1 MIITKLSLPVLPV
14 CLLACI
20 FVLAACDGSDTTAP
34 KKKSSEHIVEV
45 GTAEIQAVQSQ
56 LTVAGTLEAASLVRV
71 HNEVSGAIT
80 QLPWHEGD
88 SVKRGQLLVAID
100 DKLIQ
105 AELDKAS
112 AQKSQAAQDYQRLK
126 KLKPRQLASDEE
138 IARAATALDIAVAE
152 EKLQRTRLALTRMLA
167 PFDGIV
173 TERHF
178 EPGDVVALHSHIL
191 TLIDPQSL
199 YLKVQLAE
207 SWIPLLRLGDE
218 VNVSIDALGNSLHPA
233 RISRIYPT
241 IDAST
246 RKGSVEIEFLPIPFG
261 VSAGQLARVELKSRA
276 IDRLVIPTR
285 AIHHDTQGAYVYVI
299 DANDRAKKTYVK
311 KGLQHGELLEV
322 REGLHAN
329 DTLVIKG
336 FIGLRDDKPVKI
348 YNPDTKTVNT
358 AGEQ

>member
-1 MIITKLSLPVLPV
+1 MIITKLTLPVLSI
-14 CLLACI
+14 CLLTL
-20 FVLAACDGSDTTAP
+20 FGCDGGEATAP
-34 KKKSSEHIVEV
+34 KKKPSDHIVEV
-45 GTAEIQAVQSQ
+45 GIADIQAVQSQ
-56 LTVAGTLEAASLVRV
+56 LTVAGTLEAATLVRM

-80 QLPWHEGD
+80 QLPLHEGD
-88 SVKRGQLLVAID
+88 SVKKGQLLVAID

-112 AQKSQAAQDYQRLK
+112 AQKSQAALDYQRLK
-126 KLKPRQLASDEE
+126 KLKPKQLASDEE
-138 IARAATALDIAVAE
+138 IARAATALDIAAAE

-173 TERHF
+173 TERNF

-191 TLIDPQSL
+191 TVIDPQSL

-218 VNVSIDALGNSLHPA
+218 VNVSIDALGGSIHPA

-261 VSAGQLARVELKSRA
+261 VSAGQLARAELKSRA
-276 IDRLVIPTR
+276 LDRLVIPTR
-285 AIHHDTQGAYVYVI
+285 AVHHDARGAYVYVI
-299 DANDRAKKTYVK
+299 DEHSKAQKTYVT
-311 KGLQHGELLEV
+311 KGMQHAELLEV
-322 REGLHAN
+322 RDGLHAN
-329 DTLVIKG
+329 DQLVVKG

-348 YNPDTKTVNT
+348 YTPETDAIST
-358 AGEQ
+358 AGKK